1 MPKKANFGLN
11 GSNATTVQ
19 KKTVVKKSGA
29 PNVAGKITTK
39 PSANTKSF
47 LAEMRKKK
55 FGSQSQEAN

>member
-1 MPKKANFGLN
+1 M
-11 GSNATTVQ
+11 T
-19 KKTVVKKSGA
+19 KKSAG

-55 FGSQSQEAN
+55 TGSIDQNQDLVYVSGNC